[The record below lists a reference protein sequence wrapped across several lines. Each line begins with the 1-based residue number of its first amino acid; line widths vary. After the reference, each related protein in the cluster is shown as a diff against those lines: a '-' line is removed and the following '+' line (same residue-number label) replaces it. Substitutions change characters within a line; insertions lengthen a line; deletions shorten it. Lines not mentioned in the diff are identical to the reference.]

1 MTNLGTVSII
11 VPIYNAEKLLNRCID
26 SIVAQTNP
34 NWELLLIDDGSP
46 DGSGVICDEYAQKDA
61 RIKVFHKPNGG
72 VSSARNV
79 GLDNAK
85 GEWITFIDADD
96 YVDSTFCEFQ
106 VTDDCDIIIKPNSIV
121 GLDLSQAEPIVK
133 NIDKSCIEEY
143 LSNNLS
149 AKEYRVPW
157 GKFIKASVIKN
168 IRFPLNQRIGEDTVF
183 MLMIL
188 AQTHR
193 IQYDVVGCYYW
204 QKGET
209 TDSVKYRLSCDES
222 VRFASEI
229 LDKYE
234 SSNIQCPKFEYFVL
248 SYFFD
253 LMDKSR
259 MINIRNYFSA
269 TSINKYF
276 RKLKK
281 EGVLTI
287 SFRLWKSMPLCHSI
301 YTRLKK

>member
-1 MTNLGTVSII
+1 MISII
-11 VPIYNAEKLLNRCID
+11 VPIFNAEKLLNRCID

-34 NWELLLIDDGSP
+34 NWELLLIDDGSH

-79 GLDNAK
+79 GLDNAR

-96 YVDSTFCEFQ
+96 YVDSTFCELNK
-106 VTDDCDIIIKPNSIV
+106 TDDYDIIIKSNSIV
-121 GLDLSQAEPIVK
+121 GIDLSQSEPIVR
-133 NIDKSCIEEY
+133 NINKSGIEEY

-157 GKFIKASVIKN
+157 GKFIRASVVKSV
-168 IRFPLNQRIGEDTVF
+168 RFPLNQRIGEDTVF

-193 IQYDVVGCYYW
+193 IQYDTVGCYYW
-204 QKGET
+204 QKGNT
-209 TDSVKYRLSCDES
+209 TDFVKYRLSCDES

-229 LDKYE
+229 LEKYE
-234 SSNIQCPKFEYFVL
+234 SSNIQCPNFEYFVL

-269 TSINKYF
+269 TSIIKYF
-276 RKLKK
+276 HKLNK
-281 EGVLTI
+281 EGVLTT
-287 SFRLWKSMPLCHSI
+287 SFKLWKSMPLCHSI